1 MSTSG
6 DVENI
11 AVGDLSQ
18 STRELLL
25 IFQHWYTQ
33 YLVREDCFDANGR
46 AALVDEIRGYGNSFA
61 MCVEPTIAEAG
72 KILNSFQYDCEMV
85 EDIHGE
91 LYRLSLKIEDRRPL
105 FFRQIN

>member
-11 AVGDLSQ
+11 AVGDLSE

-25 IFQHWYTQ
+25 IFQHWYTR

-46 AALVDEIRGYGNSFA
+46 TALVDEIRGYGNSFA
-61 MCVEPTIAEAG
+61 MCVEPTIVEVG
-72 KILNSFQYDCEMV
+72 KILSAIPHDCGMA

-91 LYRLSLKIEDRRPL
+91 LYRLSLRVADKRPP
-105 FFRQIN
+105 FFREIN